1 MVLKRV
7 HVIVEG
13 RVQGVFFRAYTKEE
27 ADKLQLTGWVRNQVG
42 GSVEA
47 LVEGE
52 VEAVDRMIAWFY
64 AGSPMSQVTNV
75 GIAEEEFV
83 GEHQDFSIHYY

>member
-1 MVLKRV
+1 MALKRI

-27 ADKLQLTGWVRNQVG
+27 ADKLKLTGWVRNQSA

-52 VEAVDRMIAWFY
+52 AEAVDRMIAWFH
-64 AGSPMSQVTNV
+64 AGSPMSQVTIV
-75 GIAEEEFV
+75 RVTEEEIV
-83 GEHQDFSIHYY
+83 NEHQDFSIHY